1 MRKILLLILLGSV
14 TLTLSVSGCA
24 AFRRTFSRTPES
36 MRRTPP
42 PTKKKSV
49 HRPGSSGDQLFDT
62 VFHREKKQSSHISSS
77 ALSDREKALVE
88 SGFAPLPRGLDDDPD
103 VRRIREQNQKS
114 RTSRRD
120 EVFGTR
126 DGHYFGGANR

>member
-1 MRKILLLILLGSV
+1 MRKFLLLILLVSI
-14 TLTLSVSGCA
+14 TLMSGVSGCA

-42 PTKKKSV
+42 PEKKKSV

-62 VFHREKKQSSHISSS
+62 VFNRQKQHSSHISSS
-77 ALSDREKALVE
+77 TLSDKEKSLVE
-88 SGFAPLPRGLDDDPD
+88 SGFAPLPRSLDDDPD

-114 RTSRRD
+114 RTSRKD
-120 EVFGTR
+120 NVFGTR
-126 DGHYFGGANR
+126 DGHYFGGTK

>member
-1 MRKILLLILLGSV
+1 MKKFLLLILLGSV
-14 TLTLSVSGCA
+14 TIIFSAGGCA

-42 PTKKKSV
+42 PEKKKTA

-62 VFHREKKQSSHISSS
+62 MFHRGKEKQSHISSS
-77 ALSDREKALVE
+77 ALSDREKAMVE
-88 SGFAPLPRGLDDDPD
+88 AGFNPLPRSLDDDPD
-103 VRRIREQNQKS
+103 VRRIREQNKKS

-120 EVFGTR
+120 SVFGTSN
-126 DGHYFGGANR
+126 GSYFGGNNR

>member
-1 MRKILLLILLGSV
+1 MKKIPFLLLFICLVLTSV
-14 TLTLSVSGCA
+14 VSGCA

-42 PTKKKSV
+42 PPKKAV

-62 VFHREKKQSSHISSS
+62 VFRRGKTDSRRRVSSS
-77 ALSDREKALVE
+77 ALSEQEKAMVD
-88 SGFAPLPRGLDDDPD
+88 SSFNALPRGMNDDAD
-103 VRRIREQNQKS
+103 VRRIREQDQKT

-120 EVFGTR
+120 HVFGTHN
-126 DGHYFGGANR
+126 GSYLGGAN

>member
-1 MRKILLLILLGSV
+1 MRKLLLLILLAAI
-14 TLTLSVSGCA
+14 TLVLSVSGCA

-42 PTKKKSV
+42 PQKKKSV

-62 VFHREKKQSSHISSS
+62 VFNRQKQQSSHISSS
-77 ALSDREKALVE
+77 ALSEQEKSLAE
-88 SGFAPLPRGLDDDPD
+88 SGFAPLPRSLDDDPD

-120 EVFGTR
+120 HVFGTR
-126 DGHYFGGANR
+126 DGHYFGGAAR

>member
-1 MRKILLLILLGSV
+1 MRKLLLLILLAAI
-14 TLTLSVSGCA
+14 TLVLSVSGCA

-42 PTKKKSV
+42 PQKKKSV

-62 VFHREKKQSSHISSS
+62 VFNRQKQQSSHISSS
-77 ALSDREKALVE
+77 ALSEQEKSLAE
-88 SGFAPLPRGLDDDPD
+88 SGFAPLPRSLDDDPD

-120 EVFGTR
+120 NVFGTR
-126 DGHYFGGANR
+126 DGHYFGGAAR

>member
-1 MRKILLLILLGSV
+1 MRKFLLLILLGSV
-14 TLTLSVSGCA
+14 TLVLSVSGCA

-42 PTKKKSV
+42 PKKKKSV

-62 VFHREKKQSSHISSS
+62 VFNRQKQQSSHISSS

-88 SGFAPLPRGLDDDPD
+88 GGFAPLPRGMDDDPD

-120 EVFGTR
+120 NVFGTR